1 MESKNNINNMHFGA
15 SAFTFQKAEEFRI
28 NMTEAEKI
36 LWDELRNKKL
46 DGLKF
51 RRQHPISRFIVDFY
65 CHSLKL
71 VIELDG
77 SIHNETLVRENDLNR
92 QAEIEAL
99 GIKVLRFKNMDVIL
113 NISKV
118 ITEIREMA

>member
-1 MESKNNINNMHFGA
+1 
-15 SAFTFQKAEEFRI
+15 
-28 NMTEAEKI
+28 
-36 LWDELRNKKL
+36 
-46 DGLKF
+46 
-51 RRQHPISRFIVDFY
+51 
-65 CHSLKL
+65 
-71 VIELDG
+71 LDG